1 MARRVRD
8 EEILAQEDV
17 FAQNYAAGDNH
28 FDAAE
33 KAGYDKYRGSELLK
47 RPAVIKRIMELQRP
61 YTVSWKRLLVKSMHA
76 LDQNL
81 ADANDYARELLFELR
96 KGEKLTQKQVACF
109 LGMLE
114 VKASDR
120 NTAARL
126 VTDIMSKIN
135 PKSLNDAASAED
147 ENMSRDAAIREM
159 MGEDAGGPVADNS
172 APEEADSEG
181 SGISPEDDE
190 ITH

>member
-1 MARRVRD
+1 MASRKGGD
-8 EEILAQEDV
+8 GILAQEEV
-17 FAQNYAAGDNH
+17 FAQNYALGDTH
-28 FDAAE
+28 FEAAE

-47 RPAVIKRIMELQRP
+47 RPAVIKRVMELQRP
-61 YTVSWKRLLVKSMHA
+61 YTVSWKKLLVKSMHA
-76 LDQNL
+76 LDANL

-96 KGEKLTQKQVACF
+96 KEGKLTEKQVQSF

-147 ENMSRDAAIREM
+147 EAMGKDEAIRAM
-159 MGEDAGGPVADNS
+159 MGEDAGDEVADG
-172 APEEADSEG
+172 APDEG
-181 SGISPEDDE
+181 SGIGSEDDE
-190 ITH
+190 ETTH

>member
-1 MARRVRD
+1 MASRKGGD
-8 EEILAQEDV
+8 GILAQEEV
-17 FAQNYAAGDNH
+17 FAQNYAAGDSH

-47 RPAVIKRIMELQRP
+47 RPAVIKRVMELQRP
-61 YTVSWKRLLVKSMHA
+61 YTVSWKKLLVKSMHA
-76 LDQNL
+76 LDANL

-96 KGEKLTQKQVACF
+96 RGEKLSAKQVQSF
-109 LGMLE
+109 LEMLE
-114 VKASDR
+114 VKPSDK

-147 ENMSRDAAIREM
+147 EAMGRDEAIRAM
-159 MGEDAGGPVADNS
+159 MGADASGEIVSNASPEQDDEGGGI
-172 APEEADSEG
+172 G
-181 SGISPEDDE
+181 SEDDE
-190 ITH
+190 ETTH